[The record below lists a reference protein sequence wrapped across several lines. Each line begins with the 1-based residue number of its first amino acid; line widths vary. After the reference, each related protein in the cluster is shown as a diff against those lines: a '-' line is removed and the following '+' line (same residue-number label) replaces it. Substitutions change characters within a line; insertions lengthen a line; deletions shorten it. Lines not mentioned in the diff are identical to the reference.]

1 MKRTVSIILILVM
14 AITIY
19 IPMTAEHSYGA
30 SVRTTMPG
38 LDSAEGKTYYYN
50 KNNPFYAANLGGTNY
65 SSSYKQYVIGNCTWY
80 AYARASE
87 MNGKWINSNFRWS
100 ASKWWDINKQN
111 RYYPYGSTP
120 KVGAIACYS
129 NHVAVVEKVV
139 NGKPYVSESGWKL
152 SSSKPTSASQLY
164 FHYGTPWYSS
174 PKGYI
179 YVSDASSNDSV
190 DVSYNVKV
198 TTSNLNMRTG
208 PGTSYKTCGYIKP
221 GTYAITQESNGW
233 GTLSSNGYWVA
244 LKYTSKTS
252 SSSNNGNSSSGTL
265 YKVKVTASALNMRT
279 GPGTSYSSRGKAVK
293 GAIFDIVDTKDGWGQ
308 ISTTGAWIK
317 LSYTVAVNAEYNVK
331 ITAKDLNMRSGP
343 GILYARKGYIKPGT
357 YTIKATN
364 GDWGQ
369 LKSNGYWI
377 KLSYT
382 TKI

>member
-1 MKRTVSIILILVM
+1 MKRTVSIILILIM

-30 SVRTTMPG
+30 SVRTAMPG

-111 RYYPYGSTP
+111 SYYPYGSTP

-179 YVSDASSNDSV
+179 YVGDASSNNSV

-233 GTLSSNGYWVA
+233 GKLSSNGYWVA

-252 SSSNNGNSSSGTL
+252 SSSDNGNSSSGTL

>member
-198 TTSNLNMRTG
+198 TTRNLNMRTG

-233 GTLSSNGYWVA
+233 GKLSSNGYWVA
-244 LKYTSKTS
+244 LKYASKTS
-252 SSSNNGNSSSGTL
+252 SSSDNGNSSSGTL

>member
-1 MKRTVSIILILVM
+1 MKRTVSIILILAM

-198 TTSNLNMRTG
+198 TTSNS
-208 PGTSYKTCGYIKP
+208 P
-221 GTYAITQESNGW
+221 W
-233 GTLSSNGYWVA
+233 
-244 LKYTSKTS
+244 
-252 SSSNNGNSSSGTL
+252 
-265 YKVKVTASALNMRT
+265 
-279 GPGTSYSSRGKAVK
+279 
-293 GAIFDIVDTKDGWGQ
+293 
-308 ISTTGAWIK
+308 
-317 LSYTVAVNAEYNVK
+317 
-331 ITAKDLNMRSGP
+331 
-343 GILYARKGYIKPGT
+343 
-357 YTIKATN
+357 
-364 GDWGQ
+364 
-369 LKSNGYWI
+369 
-377 KLSYT
+377 
-382 TKI
+382 

>member
-80 AYARASE
+80 TYARASE

-233 GTLSSNGYWVA
+233 GKLSSNGYWVA

-252 SSSNNGNSSSGTL
+252 SSSDNGNSSSGTL

-382 TKI
+382 KKI

>member
-1 MKRTVSIILILVM
+1 MIL
-14 AITIY
+14 
-19 IPMTAEHSYGA
+19 
-30 SVRTTMPG
+30 
-38 LDSAEGKTYYYN
+38 EGKRQENDHEEDCIDHTYFGHGYHYLHPDDGRAFLWCKCADYNN

-111 RYYPYGSTP
+111 SYYPYGSTP

-179 YVSDASSNDSV
+179 YISDASSNDSV

-208 PGTSYKTCGYIKP
+208 PGTSYK
-221 GTYAITQESNGW
+221 A
-233 GTLSSNGYWVA
+233 
-244 LKYTSKTS
+244 
-252 SSSNNGNSSSGTL
+252 
-265 YKVKVTASALNMRT
+265 
-279 GPGTSYSSRGKAVK
+279 
-293 GAIFDIVDTKDGWGQ
+293 
-308 ISTTGAWIK
+308 
-317 LSYTVAVNAEYNVK
+317 
-331 ITAKDLNMRSGP
+331 
-343 GILYARKGYIKPGT
+343 KGYLKRGT
-357 YTIKATN
+357 YTIKATKN
-364 GDWGQ
+364 GWGQ
-369 LKSNGYWI
+369 LKTNGYWI
-377 KLSYT
+377 KLSYVSR
-382 TKI
+382 I

>member
-30 SVRTTMPG
+30 SVRTAMPG
-38 LDSAEGKTYYYN
+38 LDSAEGRTYYYN

-111 RYYPYGSTP
+111 SYYPYGSTP

-179 YVSDASSNDSV
+179 YVGDASSNNSV

-208 PGTSYKTCGYIKP
+208 PGKSYKTCGYIKP
-221 GTYAITQESNGW
+221 GTYAITQESDGW
-233 GTLSSNGYWVA
+233 GKLSSNGYWVA

-252 SSSNNGNSSSGTL
+252 SSSDNGNSSSGTL